1 MRKRITS
8 LLLVLALC
16 LTLLPASTLAA
27 EAQGQAGQEQTALTQ
42 GNDGQTQA
50 PGQNGTGEGDK
61 TSDEVPDEAPDEEP
75 DEAVSAV
82 QALIDALPAAEDI
95 SDANAD
101 EVSGQLDAIDEAKQA
116 LTEEQAAQLD
126 FAKYDAAAAA
136 VLALAGEPDANEPAV
151 LADTTGTQPSG
162 SGTAKAPYQITSAA
176 ELIWLRDAVNAGNTD
191 TCAELQTDVEYVAE
205 VWTPIGTSEHPYTG
219 TFNGNGHTIRVWLD
233 GWGQALFGYVGAG
246 AKLTDIA
253 VTKYQSA
260 NYSISD
266 SAPLALSNAGTITHC
281 WYRGGITAKGS
292 LGGLVYT
299 NSGTIEACYVYT
311 GRPNRGGRIEMY
323 YGGWA
328 GGIAYKNTGTIANS
342 YFYGDIVQAQSGN
355 TVRDIIGWGAIAYE
369 KNSDTVSNCYYAAER
384 DDGYGGKTEDQF
396 LSGEVTYLL
405 NGGTARDDWRQNR
418 PADDTPVLDRSHAQV
433 RKSGKNYVSL
443 YPHVHCI
450 CGGSTTSGSHPQH
463 SDVTYTAWTDDE
475 AASQYGDSS
484 YTADRYLPKNPG
496 NYYLTSDV
504 SLFDNGTWHPA
515 DNTVICLNSH
525 HVREFA
531 FNKPAYDVITV
542 DSGVTFSLTECASI
556 QGDIHCASSA
566 ATHTVNNSGTFN
578 FYNGQLRGTKS
589 KADGAA
595 VYNTGT
601 FNMYGGTITNNSTT
615 ARGGGVYNANECN
628 LYGGTITNNGTG
640 GGVYNNGTL
649 SVGDSATVTG
659 NSPNVYLPDGKA
671 ITLNSELDESAHI
684 GITAEKQGGLTDT
697 AASIIVVK
705 GGAAALNC
713 FFPDDD
719 GTYDLSYNNTD
730 DVILHRIWNHT
741 HCACGH
747 KAKYA
752 KDIGNHTEHKDH
764 EFVAW
769 TDEQVKEQYGSD
781 TKLTAANALPKKA
794 GCYYLLG
801 DVRPANAWWPKNDT
815 ILCMNGHKIV
825 SDGAIGSTVRVDSDV
840 HVVLTDCKASGSI
853 SATRSTGA
861 NGLDFASGVQNG
873 IADIFG
879 VSFSGTSSGVACN
892 TGNTVN
898 LYNSTISGTTSAIYN
913 FGTVNIAGTVKT
925 TSNTVGSGKYCV
937 NNLGTLHVD
946 GTLTADGG
954 NIGVANRKESSS
966 SRSGTI
972 TVDGTLTSTGDNT
985 GLSNLGTLT
994 VTGTLTATGKGT
1006 ATLASGLFNS
1016 GGTLT
1021 VAGTLT
1027 AAGNTSGRS
1036 TYGLYNRD
1044 GGTVTVNGT
1053 LTASGGEYAV
1063 YNFGPLN
1070 LSGTVNAN
1078 KNVYLGT
1085 GMTITVVGELADA
1098 SSITVQ
1104 TKDTPAAGSPVVIAT
1119 TENADWI
1126 KAGSFV
1132 SWTPGKYAVSRIDE
1146 GKTVVLRGHEHAW
1159 GYTRSD
1165 DGATITAACA
1175 NTDGLCGGADGG
1187 SVTIQAPTDLTYNG
1201 TAKAAT
1207 VTETKWT
1214 ADDVSAITY
1223 KQGEKILSSAP
1234 TDVGE
1239 YAASITVGGVTASV
1253 TYEIGK
1259 ATPMAK
1265 DFVFAAPGNLNYDGN
1280 SKIVTVSS
1288 TKISVDDVTVKYY
1301 QGDKQVENPTNA
1313 GDYTVKIDV
1322 AESTNYAAVNDLMA
1336 DGWKFTIAK
1345 NTTTPDVTLSG
1356 DMVYKKNKIEPTVTV
1371 TVDGKTLT
1379 KDKDYE
1385 VTYGDNMNAGKN
1397 AGTVTITAKGNYDF
1411 AQIVKMFDITAQ
1423 IIQVTAE
1430 NKSSRVGQDIVEL
1443 TYTHADGLPYEGD
1456 TFSGKLETTADKDK
1470 AGTYGIT
1477 KGTLTLGSNY
1487 NIVFTPGTYT
1497 VEDKLPQDS
1506 FAFKDVVDGKVTKTY
1521 GDADFTIAVTG
1532 AAAGSTVTYASTDMS
1547 VVTVDAETGKVHI
1560 MSAGTTTIKATAH
1573 ETKDYTEKEIS
1584 YTLTVAPKTLTKDD
1598 LTYSGP
1604 ITKVYDGSNSAP
1616 SDLTVFVKPTSLVGS
1631 DTLTI
1636 TGSAKY
1642 NSKDVKDA
1650 DTITFTPDA
1659 ITTGNYRL
1667 AATEVLTITD
1677 ASITK
1682 ATPTYKKP
1690 TGVTAKYGQTL
1701 GDIALANPE
1710 GTTPGTWSWQTPQ
1723 TVLDKI
1729 GSYTYDANFKPD
1741 DPNYKGVVG
1750 AAITVTVGKADG
1762 NNLKTVELTQ
1772 KYTDASEH
1780 TYTPD
1785 WSGLPNG
1792 QTWSYGCESSST
1804 LLIKKDVSAESGKL
1818 TYAISGG
1825 KAGDTV
1831 TITLKASC
1839 NNYEDFTITLT
1850 ITLTEKDDQQAL
1862 KLTGGTTVVYGQ
1874 TLQLGTSG
1882 GSGTGAVTYTITDV
1896 DGQAT
1901 IDADGKLTPVKV
1913 GTVKVKVTKAEDANY
1928 NAITSAEVEITITKA
1943 TPTGEPKYTEI
1954 TTSGKTLAD
1963 AALTLDGSTL
1973 KPNTGTLEWVD
1984 DKGNVLSNDTK
1995 VEANTT
2001 YKWRFTPTDGNYTVL
2016 TGSIEL
2022 YHKSSSGGSGW
2033 YYTYYTIKATAGTN
2047 GSISPSGWTSV
2058 RDGRDQTFT
2067 ITPDKGYAVAKV
2079 LVDGKSVGAVKS
2091 YTFKNVTKDHTIEA
2105 IFMKSNGNPQTGV
2118 FVDVAEG
2125 SYYEEAIDWAVEKG
2139 ITNGVSS
2146 NMFAP
2151 NDPCTRAQ
2159 IVTFLW
2165 RAAGSPAPKSMS
2177 SFTDVPADAFYA
2189 KAVAWAVE
2197 NGITSGTGE
2206 SKFSPNS
2213 TCTRAQAV
2221 TFLYRA
2227 SGSPAVSGKAEFS
2240 DVSTTAFYADAV
2252 AWAAKKGITT
2262 GIGGGLFGSD
2272 NDCTRGQIVTFLWRA
2287 MAE

>member
-8 LLLVLALC
+8 LFLVLALC
-16 LTLLPASTLAA
+16 LTLLPT
-27 EAQGQAGQEQTALTQ
+27 TALAEEAGAAQETQ
-42 GNDGQTQA
+42 DSTEVGDGYTIEEDTAVQGKGENDKAVQT
-50 PGQNGTGEGDK
+50 
-61 TSDEVPDEAPDEEP
+61 
-75 DEAVSAV
+75 V

-151 LADTTGTQPSG
+151 LADTIGTQPSG
-162 SGTAKAPYQITSAA
+162 SGTEKDPYRITGAA
-176 ELIWLRDAVNAGNTD
+176 ELIWLRDAVNAGEAN
-191 TCAELQTDVEYVAE
+191 TCAELQQDVEYVDE
-205 VWTPIGTSEHPYTG
+205 VWTPVGTSDHPYTG

-233 GWGQALFGYVGAG
+233 GWGQALFGYVGAD
-246 AKLTDIA
+246 AKLTDLA
-253 VTKYQSA
+253 VTKRQSK
-260 NYSISD
+260 NYSISA
-266 SAPLALSNAGTITHC
+266 SAPLARSNAGTITRC
-281 WYRGGITAKGS
+281 RYSGGMTAKDS

-299 NSGTIEACYVYT
+299 NSGTIEACCVYA
-311 GRPNRGGRIEMY
+311 GRLNRGSRIEMY
-323 YGGWA
+323 SGGWA
-328 GGIAYKNTGTIANS
+328 GGIAYENTGTIANS
-342 YFYGDIVQAQSGN
+342 YFYGDMVQAQSNG
-355 TVRDIIGWGAIAYE
+355 TVRDIIGWGAITC
-369 KNSDTVSNCYYAAER
+369 KNSGTVSNCYYGADR

-396 LSGEVTYLL
+396 RGGEVTYLL
-405 NGGTARDDWRQNR
+405 NGGTARDDWRQNCY
-418 PADDTPVLDRSHAQV
+418 AGDNSDATPVLDRSHAQV
-433 RKSGKNYVSL
+433 RKSGSSYVSL

-450 CGGSTTSGSHPQH
+450 CGGDATSGGHPQH
-463 SDVTYTAWTDDE
+463 SNVTYTAWTNDE

-484 YTADRYLPKNPG
+484 YTADHYLPKNPG

-504 SLFDNGTWHPA
+504 SLFDSGTWHPA
-515 DNTVICLNSH
+515 DGTVLCLNGRT
-525 HVREFA
+525 VREFA
-531 FNKPAYDVITV
+531 FYKPDFDAITV

-556 QGDIHCASSA
+556 QGYIHCASSA

-578 FYNGQLRGTKS
+578 FYNGRLRDTQS

-595 VYNTGT
+595 VYNNGT

-615 ARGGGVYNANECN
+615 ARGGGVYNAGACN

-640 GGVYNNGTL
+640 GGVYNSGTL
-649 SVGDSATVTG
+649 SVGGSATVTG
-659 NSPNVYLPDGKA
+659 NSPNIYLADGTA
-671 ITLNSELDESAHI
+671 ITLNSELDESARI

-705 GGAAALNC
+705 DGAAALNC

-719 GTYDLSYNNTD
+719 GTYDLSYNDED
-730 DVILHRIWNHT
+730 DVILHLIRDHM
-741 HCACGH
+741 HCACAH

-752 KDIGNHTEHKDH
+752 KDIGSHTEHVDH

-769 TDEQVKEQYGSD
+769 TDELVKEQYGSNTTYKAAD
-781 TKLTAANALPKKA
+781 TLPKAA
-794 GCYYLLG
+794 GYYYLTDDVTLG
-801 DVRPANAWWPKNDT
+801 GSSAWTPVNGT
-815 ILCMNGHKIV
+815 IICMNGHKV
-825 SDGAIGSTVRVDSDV
+825 TSPSAIGSTVYIESNV

-853 SATRSTGA
+853 SNTRSNGA
-861 NGLDFASGVQNG
+861 AGLSSRNSFNYTNSENCTIDL
-873 IADIFG
+873 FG
-879 VSFSGTSSGVACN
+879 VTVSGTGRSVAN
-892 TGNTVN
+892 YTGSTVN
-898 LYNSTISGTTSAIYN
+898 LYNSTVSGTKYAIYN
-913 FGTVNIAGTVKT
+913 TGTVNTAGTVKT
-925 TSNTVGSGKYCV
+925 TSDTVESGYYCV
-937 NNLGTLHVD
+937 YNFGTLTVD
-946 GTLTADGG
+946 GTLTANGGDVGIYNAANKDG
-954 NIGVANRKESSS
+954 SQH
-966 SRSGTI
+966 GTM
-972 TVDGTLTSTGDNT
+972 TVNGIVTSTGSSN
-985 GLSNLGTLT
+985 GLSNGGVLA
-994 VTGTLTATGKGT
+994 VTGTLTAIGKN
-1006 ATLASGLFNS
+1006 LHGLYNNEH
-1016 GGTLT
+1016 GTLT
-1021 VAGTLT
+1021 VNGTLT
-1027 AAGNTSGRS
+1027 AAGNASS
-1036 TYGLYNRD
+1036 NKANGLYNA

-1053 LTASGGEYAV
+1053 LTASGGQYSV
-1063 YNFGPLN
+1063 YNYGTLN

-1078 KNVYLGT
+1078 KNVYLGKDR
-1085 GMTITVVGELADA
+1085 TITVVGELDNAT
-1098 SSITVQ
+1098 SITVQ
-1104 TKDTPAAGSPVVIAT
+1104 TSATPAAGSPVTIAT
-1119 TENADWI
+1119 TENANWI

-1132 SWTPGKYAVSRIDE
+1132 SWTPSKYAVSRIDE
-1146 GKTVVLRGHEHAW
+1146 GKTVVLRGHEHDW
-1159 GYTRSD
+1159 SYTLGSD
-1165 DGATITAACA
+1165 GTAISAECGNA
-1175 NTDGLCGGADGG
+1175 DGLCGNPNGG
-1187 SVTIQAPTDLTYNG
+1187 SVTIAPPSGELIYDG
-1201 TAKAAT
+1201 SAKAAT
-1207 VTETKWT
+1207 VTETKWA

-1288 TKISVDDVTVKYY
+1288 TKISMDDVTVKYY
-1301 QGDKQVENPTNA
+1301 DKDGEEAEPKNA
-1313 GDYTVKIDV
+1313 GDYIVKIDV
-1322 AESTNYAAVNDLMA
+1322 AESTNYAAAKGLTA

-1345 NTTTPDVTLSG
+1345 NTTTPGVTLSG
-1356 DMVYKKNKIEPTVTV
+1356 DMVYKKQQIQPTVTV
-1371 TVDGKTLT
+1371 KIGNTTLE
-1379 KDKDYE
+1379 KDKDYT
-1385 VTYGDNMNAGKN
+1385 VTYGENKNAGKS

-1430 NKSSRVGQDIVEL
+1430 NKSSRVGYDLVEL
-1443 TYTHADGLPYEGD
+1443 TYTCAPALIGTDKFFGA
-1456 TFSGKLETTADKDK
+1456 LETTADKDK

-1477 KGTLTLGSNY
+1477 QGTLTLGSNY

-1573 ETKDYTEKEIS
+1573 ETKDYAEKKIF
-1584 YTLTVAPKTLTKDD
+1584 YTLTVKPKTLTKDD

-1631 DTLTI
+1631 YTLTI

-1667 AATEVLTITD
+1667 AAAEVLTITG

-1690 TGVTAKYGQTL
+1690 TGVTAKYGQML

-1762 NNLKTVELTQ
+1762 SNLKTVELTQ

-1804 LLIKKDVSAESGKL
+1804 LLTKNDVSAESGKL

-1825 KAGDTV
+1825 KAGDIV

-1913 GTVKVKVTKAEDANY
+1913 GTVKVKATKAEDANY

-1984 DKGNVLSNDTK
+1984 DKGNARPGDTK
-1995 VEANTT
+1995 VEANTS
-2001 YKWRFTPTDGNYTVL
+2001 YKWRFTPADANYTTL

-2022 YHKSSSGGSGW
+2022 YHKSSSGGGGW
-2033 YYTYYTIKATAGTN
+2033 YYTYHTIKATAGAN

-2058 RDGRDQTFT
+2058 REGWDQTFT

-2079 LVDGKSVGAVKS
+2079 LVDGKSVGAVTS

-2105 IFMKSNGNPQTGV
+2105 VFMKSNGNPQTGV
-2118 FVDVAEG
+2118 FVDVPEN
-2125 SYYEEAIDWAVEKG
+2125 SYYEEAVDWAEENGITQGTDDTHFSPNDICTRAQAVTFLWRTAGSPAPKSTTMPFTDIPTGSYYYNAVLWAVENDITKGTSGSTFSPDAICSRAQIITFLWRSEKSPAAGTANPFVDVKSTAYYADAVLWAVKKG
-2139 ITNGVSS
+2139 ITMGTTSTTFS
-2146 NMFAP
+2146 PDA
-2151 NDPCTRAQ
+2151 DCTRAQ

-2165 RAAGSPAPKSMS
+2165 R
-2177 SFTDVPADAFYA
+2177 T
-2189 KAVAWAVE
+2189 
-2197 NGITSGTGE
+2197 
-2206 SKFSPNS
+2206 
-2213 TCTRAQAV
+2213 
-2221 TFLYRA
+2221 
-2227 SGSPAVSGKAEFS
+2227 
-2240 DVSTTAFYADAV
+2240 
-2252 AWAAKKGITT
+2252 
-2262 GIGGGLFGSD
+2262 
-2272 NDCTRGQIVTFLWRA
+2272 

>member
-8 LLLVLALC
+8 LFLVLALC
-16 LTLLPASTLAA
+16 LTLLPT
-27 EAQGQAGQEQTALTQ
+27 TALAEEAGAAQETQ
-42 GNDGQTQA
+42 DSTEVGDGCTIEEDTAVQGKGEND
-50 PGQNGTGEGDK
+50 K
-61 TSDEVPDEAPDEEP
+61 
-75 DEAVSAV
+75 AVQAV
-82 QALIDALPAAEDI
+82 QALIDALPDAEDI
-95 SDANAD
+95 TDTNAD
-101 EVSGQLDAIDEAKQA
+101 EVSGQLDAIDEAKLA

-162 SGTAKAPYQITSAA
+162 SGTAEAPYQITSAA
-176 ELIWLRDAVNAGNTD
+176 ELIWLRDAVNAGETN
-191 TCAELQTDVEYVAE
+191 TCAKLQQDVTHVDET
-205 VWTPIGTSEHPYTG
+205 WTSIGTSEHPYTG
-219 TFNGNGHTIRVWLD
+219 TFNGNGHTIRVWLH
-233 GWGQALFGYVGAG
+233 GRGQALFGYVGAD
-246 AKLTDIA
+246 AKLTDLA
-253 VTKYQSA
+253 VTKRQSE
-260 NYSISD
+260 NYSISA
-266 SAPLALSNAGTITHC
+266 SAPLARSNAGTITRC
-281 WYRGGITAKGS
+281 RYSGGMTAKGS

-299 NSGTIEACYVYT
+299 NSGTIEACYVYA
-311 GRPNRGGRIEMY
+311 GQLNGGSRIEMY
-323 YGGWA
+323 NGGWA
-328 GGIAYKNTGTIANS
+328 GGIAYENTGTIVNS
-342 YFYGDIVQAQSGN
+342 YFYGDIVQAQSNG
-355 TVRDIIGWGAIAYE
+355 TVRDIIGWGAIAYN
-369 KNSDTVSNCYYAAER
+369 NSGTVSNCYYGADR

-396 LSGEVTYLL
+396 RGGEVTYLL

-418 PADDTPVLDRSHAQV
+418 YAGDDTPVLDRSHAQV
-433 RKSGKNYVSL
+433 RKSGDYYVSL

-450 CGGSTTSGSHPQH
+450 CGGGTMSGGHPQH
-463 SDVTYTAWTDDE
+463 NDVTYTAWTDDE
-475 AASQYGDSS
+475 AASQYGASS
-484 YTADRYLPKNPG
+484 YTAANSLPKKTG

-504 SLFDNGTWHPA
+504 TLRDTGTWRPA
-515 DNTVICLNSH
+515 DGTVLCLNGQT
-525 HVREFA
+525 VREFA
-531 FNKPAYDVITV
+531 FDTPAYDAITV
-542 DSGVTFSLTECASI
+542 GSGVTFSLTECASI

-730 DVILHRIWNHT
+730 DVILHRIRNHT

-861 NGLDFASGVQNG
+861 NGLDFYNRAQNG
-873 IADIFG
+873 IADVFSI
-879 VSFSGTSSGVACN
+879 SLSGTSVGVASN
-892 TGNTVN
+892 PSHTVN
-898 LYNSTISGTTSAIYN
+898 LYNSTISGAYGAIYN
-913 FGTVNIAGTVKT
+913 TGTVNIAGTVKAA
-925 TSNTVGSGKYCV
+925 SDAVDSGRYCV
-937 NNLGTLHVD
+937 NNLGTLTVD
-946 GTLTADGG
+946 GTLTAEGG
-954 NIGVANRKESSS
+954 NIGVANRKESNG

-1006 ATLASGLFNS
+1006 ATLASGLFNN

-1021 VAGTLT
+1021 VTGTLT
-1027 AAGNTSGRS
+1027 ATGNTSGRR
-1036 TYGLYNRD
+1036 TYGLYNT
-1044 GGTVTVNGT
+1044 GEGTVTVNGT
-1053 LTASGGEYAV
+1053 FTASGGEYAV

-1070 LSGTVNAN
+1070 LAGTVNAN

-1085 GMTITVVGELADA
+1085 GRTITVVGELADA

-1104 TKDTPAAGSPVVIAT
+1104 TKDTPAAGSPVTIAT

-1146 GKTVVLRGHEHAW
+1146 GKTVVLQGHEHDW
-1159 GYTRSD
+1159 SYTLGSD
-1165 DGATITAACA
+1165 GTAISAECRNA
-1175 NTDGLCGGADGG
+1175 DGLCGNPNGG
-1187 SVTIQAPTDLTYNG
+1187 SVTIAPPSGELIYDG
-1201 TAKAAT
+1201 SAKAAT
-1207 VTETKWT
+1207 VTGTKWA

-1265 DFVFAAPGNLNYDGN
+1265 DFVFAAPGNLNYDSN

-1288 TKISVDDVTVKYY
+1288 TKISMDDVTVKYY
-1301 QGDKQVENPTNA
+1301 DKYGEEAEPKNA
-1313 GDYTVKIDV
+1313 GDYIVKIDV
-1322 AESTNYAAVNDLMA
+1322 AESTNYAAAKGLTA

-1356 DMVYKKNKIEPTVTV
+1356 DTVYKKDKIEPTATV
-1371 TVDGKTLT
+1371 KIGDTTLIE
-1379 KDKDYE
+1379 DKDYT
-1385 VTYGDNMNAGKN
+1385 VTYGENTNAGNN

-1411 AQIVKMFDITAQ
+1411 TQVVKMFDITAQ
-1423 IIQVTAE
+1423 IIQVTAV

-1443 TYTHADGLPYEGD
+1443 TYTHTEGLPYEGD
-1456 TFSGKLETTADKDK
+1456 TFTGALETTADKDK

-1521 GDADFTIAVTG
+1521 GDADFTV
-1532 AAAGSTVTYASTDMS
+1532 AATDEAEGSSVSYESTNTN
-1547 VVTVDAETGKVHI
+1547 VATVDSTGKVTIHA
-1560 MSAGTTTIKATAH
+1560 AGTTTIKATAH
-1573 ETKDYTEKEIS
+1573 ETKDYAEKKIF
-1584 YTLTVAPKTLTKDD
+1584 YTLTVKPKTLTKDD

-1667 AATEVLTITD
+1667 AATEVLTITG

-1729 GSYTYDANFKPD
+1729 GSYTYDTNFKPD

-1913 GTVKVKVTKAEDANY
+1913 GTVKVKATKAEDANY

-1984 DKGNVLSNDTK
+1984 DKGNARPGDTK
-1995 VEANTT
+1995 VEANTS
-2001 YKWRFTPTDGNYTVL
+2001 YKWRFTPADANYTTL

-2197 NGITSGTGE
+2197 NSITSGTGE

>member
-233 GWGQALFGYVGAG
+233 GWGQALFGYVGAD

-730 DVILHRIWNHT
+730 DVILHRIRNHT

-925 TSNTVGSGKYCV
+925 TSSTVGSGKYCV

-994 VTGTLTATGKGT
+994 VNGALTATGKGT

-1044 GGTVTVNGT
+1044 GGTVTINGT
-1053 LTASGGEYAV
+1053 FTASGGEYAV

-1070 LSGTVNAN
+1070 LAGTVNAN

-1085 GMTITVVGELADA
+1085 GRTITVVGELADA

-1104 TKDTPAAGSPVVIAT
+1104 TKDTPAAGSPVTIAT

-1146 GKTVVLRGHEHAW
+1146 GKTVVLRGHEHDW
-1159 GYTRSD
+1159 SYTLGSD
-1165 DGATITAACA
+1165 GTAISAECGNA
-1175 NTDGLCGGADGG
+1175 DGLCGNTNGG

-1201 TAKAAT
+1201 TAKAARL
-1207 VTETKWT
+1207 TKTGWT
-1214 ADDVSAITY
+1214 AA
-1223 KQGEKILSSAP
+1223 
-1234 TDVGE
+1234 DVGE
-1239 YAASITVGGVTASV
+1239 ITYQKDGSALSAAPVDAGTYTAGITVGGQTASV

-1521 GDADFTIAVTG
+1521 GDADFTV
-1532 AAAGSTVTYASTDMS
+1532 AATDEAEGSSVSYESTNTN
-1547 VVTVDAETGKVHI
+1547 VATVDSTGKVTIHA
-1560 MSAGTTTIKATAH
+1560 AGTTTIKATAH
-1573 ETKDYTEKEIS
+1573 ETKDYAEKKIF
-1584 YTLTVAPKTLTKDD
+1584 YTLTVKPKTLTKDD

-1616 SDLTVFVKPTSLVGS
+1616 RGLTVSVKPDSLVGD
-1631 DTLTI
+1631 DTLAVNGTL
-1636 TGSAKY
+1636 KY
-1642 NSKDVKDA
+1642 NSANVSEA

-1659 ITTGNYRL
+1659 ITEGNYRL
-1667 AATEVLTITD
+1667 AATEVLTITG

-1701 GDIALANPE
+1701 GDIALATPE

-1913 GTVKVKVTKAEDANY
+1913 GTVKVKATKAEDANY

-1984 DKGNVLSNDTK
+1984 DKGNARPGDTK
-1995 VEANTT
+1995 VEANTS
-2001 YKWRFTPTDGNYTVL
+2001 YKWRFTPADANYTTL

-2022 YHKSSSGGSGW
+2022 YHKSSSGGGGW
-2033 YYTYYTIKATAGTN
+2033 YYTYHTIKATAGTN

>member
-1 MRKRITS
+1 
-8 LLLVLALC
+8 
-16 LTLLPASTLAA
+16 
-27 EAQGQAGQEQTALTQ
+27 
-42 GNDGQTQA
+42 
-50 PGQNGTGEGDK
+50 
-61 TSDEVPDEAPDEEP
+61 
-75 DEAVSAV
+75 
-82 QALIDALPAAEDI
+82 
-95 SDANAD
+95 
-101 EVSGQLDAIDEAKQA
+101 
-116 LTEEQAAQLD
+116 
-126 FAKYDAAAAA
+126 
-136 VLALAGEPDANEPAV
+136 
-151 LADTTGTQPSG
+151 
-162 SGTAKAPYQITSAA
+162 
-176 ELIWLRDAVNAGNTD
+176 
-191 TCAELQTDVEYVAE
+191 
-205 VWTPIGTSEHPYTG
+205 
-219 TFNGNGHTIRVWLD
+219 
-233 GWGQALFGYVGAG
+233 
-246 AKLTDIA
+246 
-253 VTKYQSA
+253 
-260 NYSISD
+260 
-266 SAPLALSNAGTITHC
+266 
-281 WYRGGITAKGS
+281 
-292 LGGLVYT
+292 
-299 NSGTIEACYVYT
+299 
-311 GRPNRGGRIEMY
+311 MY
-323 YGGWA
+323 NGGWA
-328 GGIAYKNTGTIANS
+328 GGIAYENTGTIANS
-342 YFYGDIVQAQSGN
+342 YFYGDMVQAQSGD
-355 TVRDIIGWGAIAYE
+355 TVGDIIGWGAIAY
-369 KNSDTVSNCYYAAER
+369 KNSGTVSNCYYGADR
-384 DDGYGGKTEDQF
+384 DDGHGGKTEDQF
-396 LSGEVTYLL
+396 RGGEVTYLL
-405 NGGTARDDWRQNR
+405 NGGTARDDWRQNCY
-418 PADDTPVLDRSHAQV
+418 AGDNSDATPVLDRSHAQV
-433 RKSGKNYVSL
+433 RKSGSSYVSL

-450 CGGSTTSGSHPQH
+450 CGGDAVSGGHPQH
-463 SDVTYTAWTDDE
+463 SNVTYTAWTNDE

-484 YTADRYLPKNPG
+484 HTAANSLPKNPG
-496 NYYLTSDV
+496 YYYLTTSVTLANSD
-504 SLFDNGTWHPA
+504 TWRPA
-515 DNTVICLNSH
+515 DGTVLCLNGRT
-525 HVREFA
+525 VREFA
-531 FNKPAYDVITV
+531 FNKPDFDAITV

-556 QGDIHCASSA
+556 QGYIYCAGSKG
-566 ATHTVNNSGTFN
+566 THTVNNSGTFN
-578 FYNGQLRGTKS
+578 LYNGRLQDTTS
-589 KADGAA
+589 TADGAA
-595 VYNTGT
+595 VYNNGT
-601 FNMYGGTITNNSTT
+601 FNMYGGTISNNGTS
-615 ARGGGVYNANECN
+615 ARGGGVYNAGVCN
-628 LYGGTITNNGTG
+628 LYGGLITNNGAG

-649 SVGDSATVTG
+649 SVGGTATVTG
-659 NSPNVYLPDGKA
+659 NSPNVYLASGKV
-671 ITLNSELDESAHI
+671 ITLNGDLDESARI
-684 GITAEKQGGLTDT
+684 GITAEKQSGLTD
-697 AASIIVVK
+697 AANIIVVN
-705 GGAAALNC
+705 GGAAQLNR

-719 GTYDLSYNNTD
+719 GTCDLSD
-730 DVILHRIWNHT
+730 DGGSNIILHLIRDHT

-747 KAKYA
+747 KTKYA
-752 KDIGNHTEHKDH
+752 GDIGSHAEHKDLQ
-764 EFVAW
+764 FVAW
-769 TDEQVKEQYGSD
+769 TDKLLKEQYGSETKWKVTD
-781 TKLTAANALPKKA
+781 TLPKQA
-794 GCYYLLG
+794 GYYYLTDDVNLG
-801 DVRPANAWWPKNDT
+801 SWPWGPKTGT
-815 ILCMNGHKIV
+815 ILCLNGHKIT
-825 SDGAIGSTVRVDSDV
+825 SSSTSTTVRIDSDA
-840 HVVLTDCKASGSI
+840 HIVLTDCRASGTIINTSGTNGAEAL
-853 SATRSTGA
+853 SSSGNST
-861 NGLDFASGVQNG
+861 SRNG
-873 IADIFG
+873 IADVFKI
-879 VSFSGTSSGVACN
+879 SLSGTSVGVEN
-892 TGNTVN
+892 YTSNTVN
-898 LYNSTISGTTSAIYN
+898 LYNSTISGTRGAIYN
-913 FGTVNIAGTVKT
+913 TGTVNIAGTVKA
-925 TSNTVGSGKYCV
+925 TSNTANSGDYCV
-937 NNLGTLHVD
+937 KNLGMLNVD

-954 NIGVANRKESSS
+954 DIGVVNHSEN
-966 SRSGTI
+966 SRSGTMK
-972 TVDGTLTSTGDNT
+972 VDGIVTSTGSSN
-985 GLSNLGTLT
+985 GLSNRGAMT
-994 VTGTLTATGKGT
+994 VTGTLTAIGKT
-1006 ATLASGLFNS
+1006 YYGLYNDKN
-1016 GGTLT
+1016 GTLT
-1021 VAGTLT
+1021 VNGTLT
-1027 AAGNTSGRS
+1027 AAGNASGDKS
-1036 TYGLYNRD
+1036 CGLYNA
-1044 GGTVTVNGT
+1044 GGTATVIGT
-1053 LTASGGEYAV
+1053 LAASGGQYGV
-1063 YNFGPLN
+1063 YNYGPLN
-1070 LSGTVNAN
+1070 LAGTVNVTN
-1078 KNVYLGT
+1078 HVYLGK
-1085 GMTITVVGELADA
+1085 GQTITVVGELDDA
-1098 SSITVQ
+1098 TSITVQ
-1104 TKDTPAAGSPVVIAT
+1104 TLAMPTSGSPVTIAT
-1119 TENADWI
+1119 TENAGWI

-1132 SWTPGKYAVSRIDE
+1132 SWTPSKYAVSRTDE
-1146 GKTVVLRGHEHAW
+1146 GKTVVLKEHEHEW
-1159 GYTRSD
+1159 GYTLSSD
-1165 DGATITAACA
+1165 GTTITAACV

-1288 TKISVDDVTVKYY
+1288 TKISMDDVTVKYY
-1301 QGDKQVENPTNA
+1301 DKDGEEAEPKNA
-1313 GDYTVKIDV
+1313 GDYIVKIDV
-1322 AESTNYAAVNDLMA
+1322 AESTNYAAAKGLTA

-1345 NTTTPDVTLSG
+1345 NTTTPGVTLSG
-1356 DMVYKKNKIEPTVTV
+1356 DMVYKKQQIQPTVTV
-1371 TVDGKTLT
+1371 KIGNTTLE
-1379 KDKDYE
+1379 KDKDYT
-1385 VTYGDNMNAGKN
+1385 VTYGENKNAGKS

-1430 NKSSRVGQDIVEL
+1430 NKSSRVGYDLVEL
-1443 TYTHADGLPYEGD
+1443 TYTCAPALIGTDK
-1456 TFSGKLETTADKDK
+1456 FSGALETTADKDK

-1477 KGTLTLGSNY
+1477 QGTLTLGSNY

-1882 GSGTGAVTYTITDV
+1882 GSGTGAVTYAITDV

-1913 GTVKVKVTKAEDANY
+1913 GTVKVKATKAEDANY

-1984 DKGNVLSNDTK
+1984 DKGNARPGDTK
-1995 VEANTT
+1995 VEANTS
-2001 YKWRFTPTDGNYTVL
+2001 YKWRFTPADANYTTL

-2022 YHKSSSGGSGW
+2022 YHKSSSGGGW
-2033 YYTYYTIKATAGTN
+2033 YYTYHTIKATAGTN

>member
-8 LLLVLALC
+8 LFLVLALC
-16 LTLLPASTLAA
+16 LTLLPT
-27 EAQGQAGQEQTALTQ
+27 TALAEEAGAAQETQ
-42 GNDGQTQA
+42 DSTEVGDGCTIEEDTAVQGKGEND
-50 PGQNGTGEGDK
+50 K
-61 TSDEVPDEAPDEEP
+61 
-75 DEAVSAV
+75 AVQAV
-82 QALIDALPAAEDI
+82 QALIDALPDAEDI
-95 SDANAD
+95 TDTNAD
-101 EVSGQLDAIDEAKQA
+101 EVSGQLDAIDEAKLA

-162 SGTAKAPYQITSAA
+162 SGTAEAPYQITSAA
-176 ELIWLRDAVNAGNTD
+176 ELIWLRDAVNAGETN
-191 TCAELQTDVEYVAE
+191 TCAKLQQDVTHVDET
-205 VWTPIGTSEHPYTG
+205 WTSIGTSEHPYTG
-219 TFNGNGHTIRVWLD
+219 TFNGNGHTIRVWLH
-233 GWGQALFGYVGAG
+233 GRGQALFGYVGAD
-246 AKLTDIA
+246 AKLTDLA
-253 VTKYQSA
+253 VTKRQSE
-260 NYSISD
+260 NYSISA
-266 SAPLALSNAGTITHC
+266 SAPLARSNAGTITRC
-281 WYRGGITAKGS
+281 RYSGGMTAKGS

-299 NSGTIEACYVYT
+299 NSGTIEACYVYA
-311 GRPNRGGRIEMY
+311 GQLNGGSRIEMY
-323 YGGWA
+323 NGGWA
-328 GGIAYKNTGTIANS
+328 GGIAYENTGTIVNS
-342 YFYGDIVQAQSGN
+342 YFYGDIVQAQSNG
-355 TVRDIIGWGAIAYE
+355 TVRDIIGWGAIAYN
-369 KNSDTVSNCYYAAER
+369 NSGTVSNCYYGADR

-396 LSGEVTYLL
+396 RGGEVTYLL

-418 PADDTPVLDRSHAQV
+418 YAGDDTPVLDRSHAQV
-433 RKSGKNYVSL
+433 RKSGDYYVSL

-450 CGGSTTSGSHPQH
+450 CGGGTMSGGHPQH
-463 SDVTYTAWTDDE
+463 NDVTYTAWTDDE
-475 AASQYGDSS
+475 AASQYGASS
-484 YTADRYLPKNPG
+484 YTAANSLPKKTG
-496 NYYLTSDV
+496 NYYLTSEVTLRDT
-504 SLFDNGTWHPA
+504 GTWRPA
-515 DNTVICLNSH
+515 DGTVLCLNGQT
-525 HVREFA
+525 VREFA
-531 FNKPAYDVITV
+531 FDTPAYDAITV
-542 DSGVTFSLTECASI
+542 GSGVTFSLTECASI

-730 DVILHRIWNHT
+730 DVILHRIRNHT

-861 NGLDFASGVQNG
+861 NGLDFYNRAQNG
-873 IADIFG
+873 IADVFSI
-879 VSFSGTSSGVACN
+879 SLSGTSVGVASN
-892 TGNTVN
+892 PSHTVN
-898 LYNSTISGTTSAIYN
+898 LYNSTISGAYGAIYN
-913 FGTVNIAGTVKT
+913 TGTVNIAGTVKAA
-925 TSNTVGSGKYCV
+925 SDAVDSGRYCV
-937 NNLGTLHVD
+937 NNLGTLTVD
-946 GTLTADGG
+946 GTLTAEGG
-954 NIGVANRKESSS
+954 NIGVANRKESNG

-1006 ATLASGLFNS
+1006 ATLASGLFNN

-1021 VAGTLT
+1021 VTGTLT
-1027 AAGNTSGRS
+1027 ATGNTSGRR
-1036 TYGLYNRD
+1036 TYGLYNT
-1044 GGTVTVNGT
+1044 GEGTVTVNGT
-1053 LTASGGEYAV
+1053 FTASGGEYAV

-1070 LSGTVNAN
+1070 LAGTVNAN

-1085 GMTITVVGELADA
+1085 GRTITVVGELADA

-1104 TKDTPAAGSPVVIAT
+1104 TKDTPAAGSPVTIAT

-1146 GKTVVLRGHEHAW
+1146 GKTVVLRGHEHDW
-1159 GYTRSD
+1159 SYTLGSD
-1165 DGATITAACA
+1165 GTAISAECRNA
-1175 NTDGLCGGADGG
+1175 DGLCGNPNGG
-1187 SVTIQAPTDLTYNG
+1187 SVTIAPPSGELIYDG
-1201 TAKAAT
+1201 SAKAAT
-1207 VTETKWT
+1207 VTGTKWA

-1288 TKISVDDVTVKYY
+1288 TKISMDDVTVKYY
-1301 QGDKQVENPTNA
+1301 DKYGEEAEPKNA
-1313 GDYTVKIDV
+1313 GDYIVKIDV
-1322 AESTNYAAVNDLMA
+1322 AESTNYAAAKGLTA

-1356 DMVYKKNKIEPTVTV
+1356 DTVYKKDKIEPTATV
-1371 TVDGKTLT
+1371 KIGDTTLIE
-1379 KDKDYE
+1379 DKDYT
-1385 VTYGDNMNAGKN
+1385 VTYGENTNAGN
-1397 AGTVTITAKGNYDF
+1397 DAGTVTITAKGNYDF
-1411 AQIVKMFDITAQ
+1411 TQVVKMFDITAQ
-1423 IIQVTAE
+1423 IIQVTAV

-1443 TYTHADGLPYEGD
+1443 TYTHTEGLPYEGD
-1456 TFSGKLETTADKDK
+1456 TFTGALETTADKDK

-1521 GDADFTIAVTG
+1521 GDADFTV
-1532 AAAGSTVTYASTDMS
+1532 AATDEAEGSSVSYESTNTN
-1547 VVTVDAETGKVHI
+1547 VATVDSTGKVTIHA
-1560 MSAGTTTIKATAH
+1560 AGTTTIKATAH
-1573 ETKDYTEKEIS
+1573 ETKDYAEKKIF
-1584 YTLTVAPKTLTKDD
+1584 YTLTVKPKTLTKDD

-1667 AATEVLTITD
+1667 AATEVLTITG

-1729 GSYTYDANFKPD
+1729 GSYTYDTNFKPD

-1862 KLTGGTTVVYGQ
+1862 KLIGGTTVVYGQ

-1913 GTVKVKVTKAEDANY
+1913 GTVKVKATKAEDANY

-1984 DKGNVLSNDTK
+1984 DKGNARPGDTK
-1995 VEANTT
+1995 VEANTS
-2001 YKWRFTPTDGNYTVL
+2001 YKWRFTPADANYTTL

-2197 NGITSGTGE
+2197 NSITSGTGE

>member
-8 LLLVLALC
+8 LFLVLALC
-16 LTLLPASTLAA
+16 LTLLPTAALAEEASSAA
-27 EAQGQAGQEQTALTQ
+27 QETQDSIETGDVYTIEEDTAVQGKGENDKAVQT
-42 GNDGQTQA
+42 
-50 PGQNGTGEGDK
+50 
-61 TSDEVPDEAPDEEP
+61 
-75 DEAVSAV
+75 V

-116 LTEEQAAQLD
+116 LTEEQAARLD
-126 FAKYDAAAAA
+126 LTGYDAAAAA
-136 VLALAGEPDANEPAV
+136 VLALAGEPDANEPV
-151 LADTTGTQPSG
+151 LLAAIAGTQPGG
-162 SGTAKAPYQITSAA
+162 SGTTKDPYQITGAA
-176 ELIWLRDAVNAGNTD
+176 ELIWLRDAVNAGETN
-191 TCAELQTDVEYVAE
+191 TCAELQQDVEYVDE

-219 TFNGNGHTIRVWLD
+219 TFNGNGHTIRVWLH
-233 GWGQALFGYVGAG
+233 GRGQALFGYVGAD
-246 AKLTDIA
+246 AKLTDLA
-253 VTKYQSA
+253 VTKRQSE
-260 NYSISD
+260 NYSLNA
-266 SAPLALSNAGTITHC
+266 SAPLARSNAGTITRC
-281 WYRGGITAKGS
+281 RYSGGMTAKGS

-299 NSGTIEACYVYT
+299 NSGTIEACYVYA
-311 GRPNRGGRIEMY
+311 GQLNGGSRIEMY
-323 YGGWA
+323 NGGWA
-328 GGIAYKNTGTIANS
+328 GGIAYENTGTIVNS
-342 YFYGDIVQAQSGN
+342 YFYGDIVQAQSNG
-355 TVRDIIGWGAIAYE
+355 TVRDIIGWGAIAHE
-369 KNSDTVSNCYYAAER
+369 KSGGKIINCYYGADS
-384 DDGYGGKTEDQF
+384 DDGYGGKTENQF
-396 LSGEVTYLL
+396 RGGEVAYLL

-418 PADDTPVLDRSHAQV
+418 YAGDDTPVLDRSHAHV
-433 RKSGKNYVSL
+433 RKSGDYYVSL

-450 CGGSTTSGSHPQH
+450 CGGGTTSGGHPQH

-475 AASQYGDSS
+475 AASQYGASS
-484 YTADRYLPKNPG
+484 YTAANSLPKKPG
-496 NYYLTSDV
+496 KYYLTSDV
-504 SLFDNGTWHPA
+504 TLRVTGTWRPA
-515 DNTVICLNSH
+515 DGTVLCLNGQT
-525 HVREFA
+525 VREFA
-531 FNKPAYDVITV
+531 FDKPAYDVITV

-578 FYNGQLRGTKS
+578 FYNGRLRDTKS

-601 FNMYGGTITNNSTT
+601 FNMYGGTITNNSSTT
-615 ARGGGVYNANECN
+615 ARGGGVYNAGACN
-628 LYGGTITNNGTG
+628 LYGGAITNNGAG

-649 SVGDSATVTG
+649 SVGGTATVTG
-659 NSPNVYLPDGKA
+659 NSPNVYLASGKV
-671 ITLNSELDESAHI
+671 ITLNGDLDESARI
-684 GITAEKQGGLTDT
+684 GITAEKQSGLTD
-697 AASIIVVK
+697 AANIIVVN

-719 GTYDLSYNNTD
+719 GTYDLSD
-730 DVILHRIWNHT
+730 ASGSSDIILHLIRDHT
-741 HCACGH
+741 HCACAH

-752 KDIGNHTEHKDH
+752 KDIGSHTEHVDH

-769 TDEQVKEQYGSD
+769 TDELVKEQYGSD
-781 TKLTAANALPKKA
+781 TTRTAATAMPKVA
-794 GCYYLLG
+794 GCYYLTDDVTLG
-801 DVRPANAWWPKNDT
+801 GSSAWTPMNGT
-815 ILCMNGHKIV
+815 IICMNGHKV
-825 SDGAIGSTVRVDSDV
+825 TSPSAIGSTVYIESNV

-853 SATRSTGA
+853 SNTRSNGA
-861 NGLDFASGVQNG
+861 AGLSSRNSSNYTNSENCTIDL
-873 IADIFG
+873 FG
-879 VSFSGTSSGVACN
+879 VTVSGTGRSVAN
-892 TGNTVN
+892 YTGSTVN
-898 LYNSTISGTTSAIYN
+898 LYNSTVSGTKYAIYN
-913 FGTVNIAGTVKT
+913 TGTVNTAGTVKT
-925 TSNTVGSGKYCV
+925 TSDTVESGYYCV
-937 NNLGTLHVD
+937 YNFGTLTVD
-946 GTLTADGG
+946 GTLTANGGDVGIYNAANKDG
-954 NIGVANRKESSS
+954 SQH
-966 SRSGTI
+966 GTM
-972 TVDGTLTSTGDNT
+972 TVNGIVTSTGSSN
-985 GLSNLGTLT
+985 GLSNGGVLA
-994 VTGTLTATGKGT
+994 VTGTLTAIGKN
-1006 ATLASGLFNS
+1006 LHGLYNNEH
-1016 GGTLT
+1016 GTLT
-1021 VAGTLT
+1021 VNGTLT
-1027 AAGNTSGRS
+1027 AAGNASS
-1036 TYGLYNRD
+1036 NKANGLYNA

-1053 LTASGGEYAV
+1053 LTASGGQYSV
-1063 YNFGPLN
+1063 YNYGTLN

-1078 KNVYLGT
+1078 KNVYLGKDR
-1085 GMTITVVGELADA
+1085 TITVVGELDNAT
-1098 SSITVQ
+1098 SITVQ
-1104 TKDTPAAGSPVVIAT
+1104 TSATPAAGSPVTIAT
-1119 TENADWI
+1119 TENANWI

-1132 SWTPGKYAVSRIDE
+1132 SWTPSKYAVSRTDE
-1146 GKTVVLRGHEHAW
+1146 GRTVVLRGHEHAW
-1159 GYTRSD
+1159 SYTLGSD
-1165 DGATITAACA
+1165 GTAISAECGNA
-1175 NTDGLCGGADGG
+1175 DGLCGNTNGG
-1187 SVTIQAPTDLTYNG
+1187 SVTIAPPSGELIYDG
-1201 TAKAAT
+1201 SAKAAKLT
-1207 VTETKWT
+1207 TTGWT
-1214 ADDVSAITY
+1214 AA
-1223 KQGEKILSSAP
+1223 
-1234 TDVGE
+1234 DVGE
-1239 YAASITVGGVTASV
+1239 IVYQKDGSALSAVPVDAGTYTAGITVGGQTASV

-1521 GDADFTIAVTG
+1521 GDADFTV
-1532 AAAGSTVTYASTDMS
+1532 AATDEAEGSSVSYESTNTN
-1547 VVTVDAETGKVHI
+1547 VATVDSTGKVTIHA
-1560 MSAGTTTIKATAH
+1560 AGTTTIKATAH
-1573 ETKDYTEKEIS
+1573 ETKDYAEKKIF
-1584 YTLTVAPKTLTKDD
+1584 YTLTVKPKTLTKDD

-1604 ITKVYDGSNSAP
+1604 ITKVYDTNTNAP
-1616 SDLTVFVKPTSLVGS
+1616 TGLTVSVKSGSLVGTN
-1631 DTLTI
+1631 TLAV
-1636 TGSAKY
+1636 TGTLKY
-1642 NSKDVKDA
+1642 NSANVSEA

-1659 ITTGNYRL
+1659 ITEGNYRL
-1667 AATEVLTITD
+1667 AAAEVLTITG

-1701 GDIALANPE
+1701 GDIALATPE

-1729 GSYTYDANFKPD
+1729 SSYTYDANFKPD

-1804 LLIKKDVSAESGKL
+1804 LLIKKDVPAESGKL

-1882 GSGTGAVTYTITDV
+1882 GSGTGAVTYTISDV

-1913 GTVKVKVTKAEDANY
+1913 GTVKVKATKAEDANY

-1984 DKGNVLSNDTK
+1984 DKGNARPGDTK
-1995 VEANTT
+1995 VEANTS
-2001 YKWRFTPTDGNYTVL
+2001 YKWRFTPADANYTTL

-2022 YHKSSSGGSGW
+2022 YHKSSSGGGGW
-2033 YYTYYTIKATAGTN
+2033 YYTYHTIKATAGTN

>member
-8 LLLVLALC
+8 LFLVLALC
-16 LTLLPASTLAA
+16 LTLLPT
-27 EAQGQAGQEQTALTQ
+27 TALAEEAGAAQETQ
-42 GNDGQTQA
+42 DSTEVGDGCTIEEDTAVQGKGEND
-50 PGQNGTGEGDK
+50 K
-61 TSDEVPDEAPDEEP
+61 
-75 DEAVSAV
+75 AVQAV
-82 QALIDALPAAEDI
+82 QALIDALPDAEDI
-95 SDANAD
+95 TDTNAD
-101 EVSGQLDAIDEAKQA
+101 EVSSQLDAIDEAKLA

-162 SGTAKAPYQITSAA
+162 SGTAEAPYQITSAA
-176 ELIWLRDAVNAGNTD
+176 ELIWLRDAVNAGETN
-191 TCAELQTDVEYVAE
+191 TCAKLQQDVTHVDET
-205 VWTPIGTSEHPYTG
+205 WTSIGTSEHPYTG
-219 TFNGNGHTIRVWLD
+219 TFNGNGHTIRVWLH
-233 GWGQALFGYVGAG
+233 GRGQALFGYVGAD
-246 AKLTDIA
+246 AKLTDLA
-253 VTKYQSA
+253 VTKRQSE
-260 NYSISD
+260 NYSISA
-266 SAPLALSNAGTITHC
+266 SAPLARSNAGTITRC
-281 WYRGGITAKGS
+281 RYSGGMTAKGS

-299 NSGTIEACYVYT
+299 NSGTIEACYVYA
-311 GRPNRGGRIEMY
+311 GQLNGGSRIEMY
-323 YGGWA
+323 NGGWA
-328 GGIAYKNTGTIANS
+328 GGIAYENTGTIVNS
-342 YFYGDIVQAQSGN
+342 YFYGDIVQAQSNG
-355 TVRDIIGWGAIAYE
+355 TVRDIIGWGAIAYN
-369 KNSDTVSNCYYAAER
+369 NSGTVSNCYYGADR

-396 LSGEVTYLL
+396 RGGEVTYLL

-418 PADDTPVLDRSHAQV
+418 YAGDDTPVLDRSHAQV
-433 RKSGKNYVSL
+433 RKSGDYYVSL

-450 CGGSTTSGSHPQH
+450 CGGGTMSGGHPQH
-463 SDVTYTAWTDDE
+463 NDVTYTAWTDDE
-475 AASQYGDSS
+475 AASQYGASS
-484 YTADRYLPKNPG
+484 YTAANSLPKKTG

-504 SLFDNGTWHPA
+504 TLRDTGTWRPA
-515 DNTVICLNSH
+515 DGTVLCLNGQT
-525 HVREFA
+525 VREFA
-531 FNKPAYDVITV
+531 FDTPAYDAITV
-542 DSGVTFSLTECASI
+542 GSGVTFSLTECASI

-730 DVILHRIWNHT
+730 DVILHRIRNHT

-861 NGLDFASGVQNG
+861 NGLDFYNRAQNG
-873 IADIFG
+873 IADVFSI
-879 VSFSGTSSGVACN
+879 SLSGTSVGVASN
-892 TGNTVN
+892 PSHTVN
-898 LYNSTISGTTSAIYN
+898 LYNSTISGAYGAIYN
-913 FGTVNIAGTVKT
+913 TGTVNIAGTVKAA
-925 TSNTVGSGKYCV
+925 SDAVDSGRYCV
-937 NNLGTLHVD
+937 NNLGTLTVD
-946 GTLTADGG
+946 GTLTAEGG
-954 NIGVANRKESSS
+954 NIGVANRKESNG

-1006 ATLASGLFNS
+1006 ATLASGLFNN

-1021 VAGTLT
+1021 VTGTLT
-1027 AAGNTSGRS
+1027 ATGNTSGRR
-1036 TYGLYNRD
+1036 TYGLYNT
-1044 GGTVTVNGT
+1044 GEGTVTVNGT
-1053 LTASGGEYAV
+1053 FTASGGEYAV

-1070 LSGTVNAN
+1070 LAGTVNAN

-1085 GMTITVVGELADA
+1085 GRTITVVGELADA

-1104 TKDTPAAGSPVVIAT
+1104 TKDTPAAGSPVTIAT

-1146 GKTVVLRGHEHAW
+1146 GKTVVLRGHEHDW
-1159 GYTRSD
+1159 SYTLGSD
-1165 DGATITAACA
+1165 GTAISAECRNA
-1175 NTDGLCGGADGG
+1175 DGLCGNPNGG
-1187 SVTIQAPTDLTYNG
+1187 SVTIAPPSGELIYDG
-1201 TAKAAT
+1201 SAKAAT
-1207 VTETKWT
+1207 VTGTKWA

-1265 DFVFAAPGNLNYDGN
+1265 DFVFAAPGNLNYDSN

-1288 TKISVDDVTVKYY
+1288 TKISMDDVTVKYY
-1301 QGDKQVENPTNA
+1301 DKYGEEAEPKNA
-1313 GDYTVKIDV
+1313 GDYIVKIDV
-1322 AESTNYAAVNDLMA
+1322 AESTNYAAAKGLTA

-1356 DMVYKKNKIEPTVTV
+1356 DTVYKKDKIEPTATV
-1371 TVDGKTLT
+1371 KIGDTTLIE
-1379 KDKDYE
+1379 DKDYT
-1385 VTYGDNMNAGKN
+1385 VTYGENTNAGNN

-1411 AQIVKMFDITAQ
+1411 TQVVKMFDITAQ
-1423 IIQVTAE
+1423 IIQVTAV
-1430 NKSSRVGQDIVEL
+1430 NKSSRVGQNIVEL
-1443 TYTHADGLPYEGD
+1443 TYTHTEGLPYEGD
-1456 TFSGKLETTADKDK
+1456 TFTGALETTADKDK

-1521 GDADFTIAVTG
+1521 GDADFTV
-1532 AAAGSTVTYASTDMS
+1532 AATDEAEGSSVSYESTNTN
-1547 VVTVDAETGKVHI
+1547 VATVDSTGKVTIHA
-1560 MSAGTTTIKATAH
+1560 AGTTTIKATAH
-1573 ETKDYTEKEIS
+1573 ETKDYAEKKIF
-1584 YTLTVAPKTLTKDD
+1584 YTLTVKPKTLTKDD

-1616 SDLTVFVKPTSLVGS
+1616 SDLTVFVKPTSLLGS

-1667 AATEVLTITD
+1667 AATEVLTITG

-1729 GSYTYDANFKPD
+1729 GSYTYDTNFKPD

-1913 GTVKVKVTKAEDANY
+1913 GTVKVKATKAEDANY

-1984 DKGNVLSNDTK
+1984 DKGNARPGDTK
-1995 VEANTT
+1995 VEANTS
-2001 YKWRFTPTDGNYTVL
+2001 YKWRFTPADANYTTL

-2197 NGITSGTGE
+2197 NSITSGTGE

>member
-8 LLLVLALC
+8 LFLVLALC
-16 LTLLPASTLAA
+16 LTLLPT
-27 EAQGQAGQEQTALTQ
+27 TALAEEAGAAQETQ
-42 GNDGQTQA
+42 DSTEVGDGCTIEEDTAVQGKGEND
-50 PGQNGTGEGDK
+50 K
-61 TSDEVPDEAPDEEP
+61 
-75 DEAVSAV
+75 AVQAV
-82 QALIDALPAAEDI
+82 QALIDALPDAEDI
-95 SDANAD
+95 TDTNAD
-101 EVSGQLDAIDEAKQA
+101 EVSGQLDAIDEAKLA

-162 SGTAKAPYQITSAA
+162 SGTAEAPYQITSAA
-176 ELIWLRDAVNAGNTD
+176 ELIWLRDAVNAGETN
-191 TCAELQTDVEYVAE
+191 TCAKLQQDVTHVDET
-205 VWTPIGTSEHPYTG
+205 WTSIGTSEHPYTG
-219 TFNGNGHTIRVWLD
+219 TFNGNGHTIRVWLH
-233 GWGQALFGYVGAG
+233 GRGQALFGYVGAD
-246 AKLTDIA
+246 AKLTDLA
-253 VTKYQSA
+253 VTKRQSE
-260 NYSISD
+260 NYSISA
-266 SAPLALSNAGTITHC
+266 SAPLARSNAGTITRC
-281 WYRGGITAKGS
+281 RYSGGMTAKGS

-299 NSGTIEACYVYT
+299 NSGTIEACYVYA
-311 GRPNRGGRIEMY
+311 GQLNGGSRIEMY
-323 YGGWA
+323 NGGWA
-328 GGIAYKNTGTIANS
+328 GGIAYENTGTIVNS
-342 YFYGDIVQAQSGN
+342 YFYGDIVQAQSNG
-355 TVRDIIGWGAIAYE
+355 TVRDIIGWGAIAYN
-369 KNSDTVSNCYYAAER
+369 NSGTVSNCYYGADR

-396 LSGEVTYLL
+396 RGGEVTYLL

-418 PADDTPVLDRSHAQV
+418 YAGDDTPVLDRSHAQV
-433 RKSGKNYVSL
+433 RKSGDYYVSL

-450 CGGSTTSGSHPQH
+450 CGGGTMSGGHPQH
-463 SDVTYTAWTDDE
+463 NDVTYTAWTDDE
-475 AASQYGDSS
+475 AASQYGASS
-484 YTADRYLPKNPG
+484 YTAANSLPKKTG

-504 SLFDNGTWHPA
+504 TLRDTGTWRPA
-515 DNTVICLNSH
+515 DGTVLCLNGQT
-525 HVREFA
+525 VREFA
-531 FNKPAYDVITV
+531 FDTPAYDAITV
-542 DSGVTFSLTECASI
+542 GSGVTFSLTECASI

-730 DVILHRIWNHT
+730 DVILHRIRNHT

-861 NGLDFASGVQNG
+861 NGLDFYNRAQNG
-873 IADIFG
+873 IADVFSI
-879 VSFSGTSSGVACN
+879 SLSGTSVGVASN
-892 TGNTVN
+892 PSHTVN
-898 LYNSTISGTTSAIYN
+898 LYNSTISGAYGAIYN
-913 FGTVNIAGTVKT
+913 TGTVNIAGTVKAA
-925 TSNTVGSGKYCV
+925 SDAVDSGRYCV
-937 NNLGTLHVD
+937 NNLGTLTVD
-946 GTLTADGG
+946 GTLTAEGG
-954 NIGVANRKESSS
+954 NIGVANRKESNG

-1006 ATLASGLFNS
+1006 ATLASGLFNN

-1021 VAGTLT
+1021 VTGTLT
-1027 AAGNTSGRS
+1027 ATGNTSGRR
-1036 TYGLYNRD
+1036 TYGLYNT
-1044 GGTVTVNGT
+1044 GEGTVTVNGT
-1053 LTASGGEYAV
+1053 FTASGGEYAV

-1070 LSGTVNAN
+1070 LAGTVNAN

-1085 GMTITVVGELADA
+1085 GRTITVVGELADA

-1104 TKDTPAAGSPVVIAT
+1104 TKDTPAAGSPVTIAT

-1146 GKTVVLRGHEHAW
+1146 GKTVVLRGHEHDW
-1159 GYTRSD
+1159 SYTLGSD
-1165 DGATITAACA
+1165 GTAISAECRNA
-1175 NTDGLCGGADGG
+1175 DGLCGNPNGG
-1187 SVTIQAPTDLTYNG
+1187 SVTIAPPSGELIYDG
-1201 TAKAAT
+1201 SAKAAT
-1207 VTETKWT
+1207 VTGTKWA

-1288 TKISVDDVTVKYY
+1288 TKISMDDVTVKYY
-1301 QGDKQVENPTNA
+1301 DKYGEEAEPKNA
-1313 GDYTVKIDV
+1313 GDYIVKIDV
-1322 AESTNYAAVNDLMA
+1322 AESTNYAAAKGLTA

-1356 DMVYKKNKIEPTVTV
+1356 DTVYKKDKIEPTATV
-1371 TVDGKTLT
+1371 KIGDTTLIE
-1379 KDKDYE
+1379 DKDYT
-1385 VTYGDNMNAGKN
+1385 VTYGENTNAGNN

-1411 AQIVKMFDITAQ
+1411 TQVVKMFDITAQ
-1423 IIQVTAE
+1423 IIQVTAV

-1443 TYTHADGLPYEGD
+1443 TYTHTEGLPYEGD
-1456 TFSGKLETTADKDK
+1456 TFTGALETTADKDK

-1521 GDADFTIAVTG
+1521 GDADFTV
-1532 AAAGSTVTYASTDMS
+1532 AATDEAEGSSVSYESTNTN
-1547 VVTVDAETGKVHI
+1547 VATVDSTGKVTIHA
-1560 MSAGTTTIKATAH
+1560 AGTTTIKATAH
-1573 ETKDYTEKEIS
+1573 ETKDYAEKKIF
-1584 YTLTVAPKTLTKDD
+1584 YTLTVKPKTLTKDD
-1598 LTYSGP
+1598 LTCSGP

-1667 AATEVLTITD
+1667 AATEVLTITG

-1729 GSYTYDANFKPD
+1729 GSYTYDTNFKPD

-1913 GTVKVKVTKAEDANY
+1913 GTVKVKATKAEDANY

-1984 DKGNVLSNDTK
+1984 DKGNARPGDTK
-1995 VEANTT
+1995 VEANTS
-2001 YKWRFTPTDGNYTVL
+2001 YKWRFTPADANYTTL

-2197 NGITSGTGE
+2197 NSITSGTGE

>member
-8 LLLVLALC
+8 LFLVLALC
-16 LTLLPASTLAA
+16 LTLLPT
-27 EAQGQAGQEQTALTQ
+27 TALAEEAGAAQETQ
-42 GNDGQTQA
+42 DSTEVGDGCTIEEDTAVQGKGEND
-50 PGQNGTGEGDK
+50 K
-61 TSDEVPDEAPDEEP
+61 
-75 DEAVSAV
+75 AVQAV
-82 QALIDALPAAEDI
+82 QALIDALPDAEDI
-95 SDANAD
+95 TDTNAD
-101 EVSGQLDAIDEAKQA
+101 EVSSQLDAIDEAKLA

-162 SGTAKAPYQITSAA
+162 SGTAEAPYQITSAA
-176 ELIWLRDAVNAGNTD
+176 ELIWLRDAVNAGETN
-191 TCAELQTDVEYVAE
+191 TCAKLQQDVTHVDET
-205 VWTPIGTSEHPYTG
+205 WTSIGTSEHPYTG
-219 TFNGNGHTIRVWLD
+219 TFNGNGHTIRVWLH
-233 GWGQALFGYVGAG
+233 GRGQALFGYVGAD
-246 AKLTDIA
+246 AKLTDLA
-253 VTKYQSA
+253 VTKRQSE
-260 NYSISD
+260 NYSISA
-266 SAPLALSNAGTITHC
+266 SAPLARSNAGTITRC
-281 WYRGGITAKGS
+281 RYSGGMTAKGS

-299 NSGTIEACYVYT
+299 NSGTIEACYVYA
-311 GRPNRGGRIEMY
+311 GQLNGGSRIEMY
-323 YGGWA
+323 NGGWA
-328 GGIAYKNTGTIANS
+328 GGIAYENTGTIVNS
-342 YFYGDIVQAQSGN
+342 YFYGDIVQAQSNG
-355 TVRDIIGWGAIAYE
+355 TVRDIIGWGAIAYN
-369 KNSDTVSNCYYAAER
+369 NSGTVSNCYYGADR

-396 LSGEVTYLL
+396 RGGEVTYLL

-418 PADDTPVLDRSHAQV
+418 YAGDDTPVLDRSHAQV
-433 RKSGKNYVSL
+433 RKSGDYYVSL

-450 CGGSTTSGSHPQH
+450 CGGGTMSGGHPQH
-463 SDVTYTAWTDDE
+463 NDVTYTAWTDDE
-475 AASQYGDSS
+475 AASQYGASS
-484 YTADRYLPKNPG
+484 YTAANSLPKKTG

-504 SLFDNGTWHPA
+504 TLRDTGTWRPA
-515 DNTVICLNSH
+515 DGTVLCLNGQT
-525 HVREFA
+525 VREFA
-531 FNKPAYDVITV
+531 FDTPAYDAITV
-542 DSGVTFSLTECASI
+542 GSGVTFSLTECASI

-730 DVILHRIWNHT
+730 DVILHRIRNHT

-861 NGLDFASGVQNG
+861 NGLDFYNRAQNG
-873 IADIFG
+873 IADVFSI
-879 VSFSGTSSGVACN
+879 SLSGTSVGVASN
-892 TGNTVN
+892 PSHTVN
-898 LYNSTISGTTSAIYN
+898 LYNSTISGAYGAIYN
-913 FGTVNIAGTVKT
+913 TGTVNIAGTVKAA
-925 TSNTVGSGKYCV
+925 SDAVDSGRYCV
-937 NNLGTLHVD
+937 NNLGTLTVD
-946 GTLTADGG
+946 GTLTAEGG
-954 NIGVANRKESSS
+954 NIGVANRKESNG

-1006 ATLASGLFNS
+1006 ATLASGLFNN

-1021 VAGTLT
+1021 VTGTLT
-1027 AAGNTSGRS
+1027 ATGNTSGRR
-1036 TYGLYNRD
+1036 TYGLYNT
-1044 GGTVTVNGT
+1044 GEGTVTVNGT
-1053 LTASGGEYAV
+1053 FTASGGEYAV

-1070 LSGTVNAN
+1070 LAGTVNAN

-1085 GMTITVVGELADA
+1085 GRTITVVGELADA

-1104 TKDTPAAGSPVVIAT
+1104 TKDTPAAGSPVTIAT

-1146 GKTVVLRGHEHAW
+1146 GKTVVLRGHEHDW
-1159 GYTRSD
+1159 SYTLGSD
-1165 DGATITAACA
+1165 GTAISAECRNA
-1175 NTDGLCGGADGG
+1175 DGLCGNPNGG
-1187 SVTIQAPTDLTYNG
+1187 SVTIAPPSGELIYDG
-1201 TAKAAT
+1201 SAKAAT
-1207 VTETKWT
+1207 VTGTKWA

-1265 DFVFAAPGNLNYDGN
+1265 DFVFAAPGNLNYDSN

-1288 TKISVDDVTVKYY
+1288 TKISMDDVTVKYY
-1301 QGDKQVENPTNA
+1301 DKYGEEAEPKNA
-1313 GDYTVKIDV
+1313 GDYIVKIDV
-1322 AESTNYAAVNDLMA
+1322 AESTNYAAAKGLTA

-1356 DMVYKKNKIEPTVTV
+1356 DTVYKKDKIEPTATV
-1371 TVDGKTLT
+1371 KIGDTTLIE
-1379 KDKDYE
+1379 DKDYT
-1385 VTYGDNMNAGKN
+1385 VTYGENTNAGNN

-1411 AQIVKMFDITAQ
+1411 TQVVKMFDITAQ
-1423 IIQVTAE
+1423 IIQVTAV

-1443 TYTHADGLPYEGD
+1443 TYTHTEGLPYEGD
-1456 TFSGKLETTADKDK
+1456 TFTGALETTADKDK

-1521 GDADFTIAVTG
+1521 GDADFTV
-1532 AAAGSTVTYASTDMS
+1532 AATDEAEGSSVSYESTNTN
-1547 VVTVDAETGKVHI
+1547 VATVDSTGKVTIHA
-1560 MSAGTTTIKATAH
+1560 AGTTTIKATAH
-1573 ETKDYTEKEIS
+1573 ETKDYAEKKIF
-1584 YTLTVAPKTLTKDD
+1584 YTLTVKPKTLTKDD

-1667 AATEVLTITD
+1667 AATEVLTITG

-1710 GTTPGTWSWQTPQ
+1710 GTSPGTWSWQTPQ

-1729 GSYTYDANFKPD
+1729 GSYTYDTNFKPD

-1882 GSGTGAVTYTITDV
+1882 GSGTGAVTYTINEV

-1913 GTVKVKVTKAEDANY
+1913 GTVKVKATKAEDANY

-1984 DKGNVLSNDTK
+1984 DKGNARPGDTK
-1995 VEANTT
+1995 VEANTS
-2001 YKWRFTPTDGNYTVL
+2001 YKWRFTPADANYTTL

-2197 NGITSGTGE
+2197 NSITSGTGE

>member
-8 LLLVLALC
+8 LFLVLALC
-16 LTLLPASTLAA
+16 LTLLPT
-27 EAQGQAGQEQTALTQ
+27 TALAEEAGAAQETQ
-42 GNDGQTQA
+42 DSTEVGDGYTIEEDTAVQGKGENDKAVQT
-50 PGQNGTGEGDK
+50 
-61 TSDEVPDEAPDEEP
+61 
-75 DEAVSAV
+75 V

-233 GWGQALFGYVGAG
+233 GWGQALFGYVGAD

-769 TDEQVKEQYGSD
+769 TDEQVKEQYGSE

-925 TSNTVGSGKYCV
+925 TSSTVGSGKYCV

-994 VTGTLTATGKGT
+994 VNGALTATGKGT

-1027 AAGNTSGRS
+1027 AAGNTSGRN

-1044 GGTVTVNGT
+1044 GGTVTINGT
-1053 LTASGGEYAV
+1053 FTASGGEYAV

-1070 LSGTVNAN
+1070 LAGTVNVT

-1132 SWTPGKYAVSRIDE
+1132 SWTPGKYAVSRINE
-1146 GKTVVLRGHEHAW
+1146 GKTVVLRGHEHDW
-1159 GYTRSD
+1159 SYTLGSD
-1165 DGATITAACA
+1165 GTAISAECGNA
-1175 NTDGLCGGADGG
+1175 DGLCGNTNGG
-1187 SVTIQAPTDLTYNG
+1187 SVTINKPAHTTYGDGQSEKATLTENSWQGLTVKEDAITYTKGGTSLGAAPADAGTY
-1201 TAKAAT
+1201 TASITLGEGNKAAT
-1207 VTETKWT
+1207 
-1214 ADDVSAITY
+1214 
-1223 KQGEKILSSAP
+1223 
-1234 TDVGE
+1234 
-1239 YAASITVGGVTASV
+1239 ASV
-1253 TYEIGK
+1253 KYTIQRADPK
-1259 ATPMAK
+1259 AS
-1265 DFVFAAPGNLNYDGN
+1265 DFTFAVPSPLTYDGN
-1280 SKIVTVSS
+1280 AKTATVKPN
-1288 TKISVDDVTVKYY
+1288 TGINGMGAVTVKYFKN
-1301 QGDKQVENPTNA
+1301 GAETEPKDA
-1313 GDYTVKIDV
+1313 GDYTVKVSV
-1322 AESTNYAAVNDLMA
+1322 AEGANYNATTDDLA
-1336 DGWKFTIAK
+1336 TDDWKFTIGKA
-1345 NTTTPDVTLSG
+1345 TQTIIV
-1356 DMVYKKNKIEPTVTV
+1356 PT
-1371 TVDGKTLT
+1371 DKT
-1379 KDKDYE
+1379 
-1385 VTYGDNMNAGKN
+1385 
-1397 AGTVTITAKGNYDF
+1397 
-1411 AQIVKMFDITAQ
+1411 IVKDGIAEDI
-1423 IIQVTAE
+1423 
-1430 NKSSRVGQDIVEL
+1430 
-1443 TYTHADGLPYEGD
+1443 
-1456 TFSGKLETTADKDK
+1456 
-1470 AGTYGIT
+1470 
-1477 KGTLTLGSNY
+1477 
-1487 NIVFTPGTYT
+1487 
-1497 VEDKLPQDS
+1497 
-1506 FAFKDVVDGKVTKTY
+1506 
-1521 GDADFTIAVTG
+1521 
-1532 AAAGSTVTYASTDMS
+1532 
-1547 VVTVDAETGKVHI
+1547 
-1560 MSAGTTTIKATAH
+1560 
-1573 ETKDYTEKEIS
+1573 
-1584 YTLTVAPKTLTKDD
+1584 
-1598 LTYSGP
+1598 
-1604 ITKVYDGSNSAP
+1604 
-1616 SDLTVFVKPTSLVGS
+1616 SDW
-1631 DTLTI
+1631 
-1636 TGSAKY
+1636 A
-1642 NSKDVKDA
+1642 
-1650 DTITFTPDA
+1650 
-1659 ITTGNYRL
+1659 
-1667 AATEVLTITD
+1667 
-1677 ASITK
+1677 
-1682 ATPTYKKP
+1682 
-1690 TGVTAKYGQTL
+1690 TGV
-1701 GDIALANPE
+1701 
-1710 GTTPGTWSWQTPQ
+1710 SH
-1723 TVLDKI
+1723 
-1729 GSYTYDANFKPD
+1729 S
-1741 DPNYKGVVG
+1741 
-1750 AAITVTVGKADG
+1750 
-1762 NNLKTVELTQ
+1762 
-1772 KYTDASEH
+1772 
-1780 TYTPD
+1780 
-1785 WSGLPNG
+1785 
-1792 QTWSYGCESSST
+1792 
-1804 LLIKKDVSAESGKL
+1804 
-1818 TYAISGG
+1818 
-1825 KAGDTV
+1825 
-1831 TITLKASC
+1831 
-1839 NNYEDFTITLT
+1839 
-1850 ITLTEKDDQQAL
+1850 
-1862 KLTGGTTVVYGQ
+1862 
-1874 TLQLGTSG
+1874 
-1882 GSGTGAVTYTITDV
+1882 
-1896 DGQAT
+1896 
-1901 IDADGKLTPVKV
+1901 
-1913 GTVKVKVTKAEDANY
+1913 
-1928 NAITSAEVEITITKA
+1928 
-1943 TPTGEPKYTEI
+1943 
-1954 TTSGKTLAD
+1954 
-1963 AALTLDGSTL
+1963 
-1973 KPNTGTLEWVD
+1973 
-1984 DKGNVLSNDTK
+1984 
-1995 VEANTT
+1995 
-2001 YKWRFTPTDGNYTVL
+2001 
-2016 TGSIEL
+2016 
-2022 YHKSSSGGSGW
+2022 
-2033 YYTYYTIKATAGTN
+2033 
-2047 GSISPSGWTSV
+2047 
-2058 RDGRDQTFT
+2058 
-2067 ITPDKGYAVAKV
+2067 
-2079 LVDGKSVGAVKS
+2079 
-2091 YTFKNVTKDHTIEA
+2091 
-2105 IFMKSNGNPQTGV
+2105 
-2118 FVDVAEG
+2118 
-2125 SYYEEAIDWAVEKG
+2125 
-2139 ITNGVSS
+2139 
-2146 NMFAP
+2146 
-2151 NDPCTRAQ
+2151 
-2159 IVTFLW
+2159 
-2165 RAAGSPAPKSMS
+2165 
-2177 SFTDVPADAFYA
+2177 
-2189 KAVAWAVE
+2189 
-2197 NGITSGTGE
+2197 
-2206 SKFSPNS
+2206 
-2213 TCTRAQAV
+2213 
-2221 TFLYRA
+2221 
-2227 SGSPAVSGKAEFS
+2227 
-2240 DVSTTAFYADAV
+2240 
-2252 AWAAKKGITT
+2252 
-2262 GIGGGLFGSD
+2262 
-2272 NDCTRGQIVTFLWRA
+2272 
-2287 MAE
+2287 

>member
-8 LLLVLALC
+8 LFLVLALC
-16 LTLLPASTLAA
+16 LTLLPT
-27 EAQGQAGQEQTALTQ
+27 TALAEEAGAAQETQ
-42 GNDGQTQA
+42 DSTEVGDGCTIEEDTAVQGKGEND
-50 PGQNGTGEGDK
+50 K
-61 TSDEVPDEAPDEEP
+61 
-75 DEAVSAV
+75 AVQAV
-82 QALIDALPAAEDI
+82 QALIDALPDAEDI
-95 SDANAD
+95 TDTNAD
-101 EVSGQLDAIDEAKQA
+101 EVSGQLDAIDEAKLA

-162 SGTAKAPYQITSAA
+162 SGTAEAPYQITSAA
-176 ELIWLRDAVNAGNTD
+176 ELIWLRDAVNAGETN
-191 TCAELQTDVEYVAE
+191 TCAKLQQDVTHVDET
-205 VWTPIGTSEHPYTG
+205 WTSIGTSEHPYTG
-219 TFNGNGHTIRVWLD
+219 TFNGNGHTIRVWLH
-233 GWGQALFGYVGAG
+233 GRGQALFGYVGAD
-246 AKLTDIA
+246 AKLTDLA
-253 VTKYQSA
+253 VTKRQSE
-260 NYSISD
+260 NYSISA
-266 SAPLALSNAGTITHC
+266 SAPLARSNAGTITRC
-281 WYRGGITAKGS
+281 RYSGGMTAKGS

-299 NSGTIEACYVYT
+299 NSGTIEACYVYA
-311 GRPNRGGRIEMY
+311 GQLNGGSRIEMY
-323 YGGWA
+323 NGGWA
-328 GGIAYKNTGTIANS
+328 GGIAYENTGTIVNS
-342 YFYGDIVQAQSGN
+342 YFYGDIVQAQSNG
-355 TVRDIIGWGAIAYE
+355 TVRDIIGWGAIAYN
-369 KNSDTVSNCYYAAER
+369 NSGTVSNCYYGADR

-396 LSGEVTYLL
+396 RGGEVTYLL

-418 PADDTPVLDRSHAQV
+418 YAGDDTPVLDRSHAQV
-433 RKSGKNYVSL
+433 RKSGDYYVSL

-450 CGGSTTSGSHPQH
+450 CGGGTMSGGHPQH
-463 SDVTYTAWTDDE
+463 NDVTYTAWTDDE
-475 AASQYGDSS
+475 AASQYGASS
-484 YTADRYLPKNPG
+484 YTAANSLPKKTG

-504 SLFDNGTWHPA
+504 TLRDTGTWRPA
-515 DNTVICLNSH
+515 DGTVLCLNGQT
-525 HVREFA
+525 VREFA
-531 FNKPAYDVITV
+531 FDTPAYDAITV
-542 DSGVTFSLTECASI
+542 GSGVTFSLTECASI

-730 DVILHRIWNHT
+730 DVILHRIRNHT

-861 NGLDFASGVQNG
+861 NGLDFYNRAQNG
-873 IADIFG
+873 IADVFSI
-879 VSFSGTSSGVACN
+879 SLSGTSVGVASN
-892 TGNTVN
+892 PSHTVN
-898 LYNSTISGTTSAIYN
+898 LYNSTISGAYGAIYN
-913 FGTVNIAGTVKT
+913 TGTVNIAGTVKAA
-925 TSNTVGSGKYCV
+925 SDAVDSGRYCV
-937 NNLGTLHVD
+937 NNLGTLTVD
-946 GTLTADGG
+946 GTLTAEGG
-954 NIGVANRKESSS
+954 NIGVANRKESNG

-1006 ATLASGLFNS
+1006 ATLASGLFNN

-1021 VAGTLT
+1021 VTGTLT
-1027 AAGNTSGRS
+1027 ATGNTSGRR
-1036 TYGLYNRD
+1036 TYGLYNT
-1044 GGTVTVNGT
+1044 GEGTVTVNGT
-1053 LTASGGEYAV
+1053 FTASGGEYAV

-1070 LSGTVNAN
+1070 LAGMVNAN

-1085 GMTITVVGELADA
+1085 GRTITVVGELADA

-1104 TKDTPAAGSPVVIAT
+1104 TKDTPAAGSPVTIAT

-1146 GKTVVLRGHEHAW
+1146 GKTVVLRGHEHDW
-1159 GYTRSD
+1159 SYTLGSD
-1165 DGATITAACA
+1165 GTAISAECRNA
-1175 NTDGLCGGADGG
+1175 DGLCGNPNGG
-1187 SVTIQAPTDLTYNG
+1187 SVTIAPPSGELIYDG
-1201 TAKAAT
+1201 SAKAAT
-1207 VTETKWT
+1207 VTGTKWA

-1239 YAASITVGGVTASV
+1239 YAVSITVGGVTASV

-1288 TKISVDDVTVKYY
+1288 TKISMDDVTVKYY
-1301 QGDKQVENPTNA
+1301 DKYGEEAEPKNA
-1313 GDYTVKIDV
+1313 GDYIVKIDV
-1322 AESTNYAAVNDLMA
+1322 AESTNYAAAKGLTA

-1356 DMVYKKNKIEPTVTV
+1356 DTVYKKDKIEPTATV
-1371 TVDGKTLT
+1371 KIGDTTLIE
-1379 KDKDYE
+1379 DKDYT
-1385 VTYGDNMNAGKN
+1385 VTYGENTNAGNN

-1411 AQIVKMFDITAQ
+1411 TQVVKMFDITAQ
-1423 IIQVTAE
+1423 IIQVTAV

-1443 TYTHADGLPYEGD
+1443 TYTHTEGLPYEGD
-1456 TFSGKLETTADKDK
+1456 TFTGALETTADKDK

-1487 NIVFTPGTYT
+1487 NIVFTPGIYT

-1521 GDADFTIAVTG
+1521 GDADFTV
-1532 AAAGSTVTYASTDMS
+1532 AATDEAEGSSVSYESTNTN
-1547 VVTVDAETGKVHI
+1547 VATVDSTGKVTIHA
-1560 MSAGTTTIKATAH
+1560 AGTTTIKATAH
-1573 ETKDYTEKEIS
+1573 ETKDYAEKKIF
-1584 YTLTVAPKTLTKDD
+1584 YTLTVKPKTLTKDD

-1667 AATEVLTITD
+1667 AATEVLTITG

-1729 GSYTYDANFKPD
+1729 GSYTYDTNFKPD

-1913 GTVKVKVTKAEDANY
+1913 GTVKVKATKAEDANY

-1984 DKGNVLSNDTK
+1984 DKGNARPGDTK
-1995 VEANTT
+1995 VEANTS
-2001 YKWRFTPTDGNYTVL
+2001 YKWRFTPADANYTTL

-2197 NGITSGTGE
+2197 NSITSGTGE